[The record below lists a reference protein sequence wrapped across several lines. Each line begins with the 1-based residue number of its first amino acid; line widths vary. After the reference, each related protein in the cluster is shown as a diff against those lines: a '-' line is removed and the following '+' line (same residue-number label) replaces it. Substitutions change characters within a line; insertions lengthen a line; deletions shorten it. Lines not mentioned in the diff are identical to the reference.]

1 MPYPLR
7 KSPDGG
13 ACADADLLRSSQA
26 GRSGILSGRTLRA
39 LLSLLLPWLLGV
51 ATANAAECS
60 RYAVE
65 ITTTPAL
72 YQWTSALEK
81 ASLLLD
87 APPARAD
94 TILLGDSLLAFWPR
108 DLAEQQ
114 FGSGKVWNFA
124 VGGSR
129 TQHILWQLD
138 RLGDRGPHPREV
150 IVLIGTNNLSDEKL
164 PACAIVDGIRSVA
177 MRVRQRWPDAA
188 IRLMGIPPRGADF
201 HFRDADRRA
210 INAAVRDWS
219 TSQPAMHY
227 FEVDDMAMT
236 CGLYAGVTVA
246 SADAAALPGKS
257 RCENYADDFGHFRRP
272 GYNVIYAA
280 LRGDKK

>member
-1 MPYPLR
+1 MP
-7 KSPDGG
+7 
-13 ACADADLLRSSQA
+13 C
-26 GRSGILSGRTLRA
+26 
-39 LLSLLLPWLLGV
+39 LLGA

-65 ITTTPAL
+65 ITTTPVL

-81 ASLLLD
+81 ASNLLD
-87 APPARAD
+87 APPRQAG

-108 DLAEQQ
+108 DLAEKQ
-114 FGSGKVWNFA
+114 FGEGDVWNFA

-138 RLGDRGPHPREV
+138 RLDDRGPHPREI

-164 PACAIVDGIRSVA
+164 PACAIVEGIKAVA
-177 MRVRQRWPDAA
+177 TRTREKWPDAA
-188 IRLMGIPPRGADF
+188 IRLMGIPPRGSDF
-201 HFRDADRRA
+201 HFRDADRRT

-219 TSQPAMHY
+219 TSQRAMEY

-236 CGLYAGVTVA
+236 CGGYAGVTVA
-246 SADAAALPGKS
+246 SADAATLPGKS

-272 GYNVIYAA
+272 GYAVIYSA
-280 LRGDKK
+280 LRGQAK

>member
-1 MPYPLR
+1 M
-7 KSPDGG
+7 
-13 ACADADLLRSSQA
+13 
-26 GRSGILSGRTLRA
+26 RA
-39 LLSLLLPWLLGV
+39 LFSFLLPCLLGA
-51 ATANAAECS
+51 ATANAAECN

-81 ASLLLD
+81 ASLLLE
-87 APPARAD
+87 APPQQAD

-114 FGSGKVWNFA
+114 FGNGLVWNFA

-164 PACAIVDGIRSVA
+164 PACAIIEGIKSVA
-177 MRVRQRWPDAA
+177 ARAREKWPDAA
-188 IRLMGIPPRGADF
+188 IRLMGIPPRGSDF
-201 HFRDADRRA
+201 HFRDTDRRT
-210 INAAVRDWS
+210 INAAIRDWS
-219 TSQPAMHY
+219 ATRPATHY
-227 FEVDDMAMT
+227 FEVDAMAMT
-236 CGLYAGVTVA
+236 CGHYAGVTVA

-272 GYNVIYAA
+272 GYNVIFSA
-280 LRGDKK
+280 LRGEAK

>member
-1 MPYPLR
+1 M
-7 KSPDGG
+7 GG
-13 ACADADLLRSSQA
+13 LGTLASGRLLRA
-26 GRSGILSGRTLRA
+26 FLSI
-39 LLSLLLPWLLGV
+39 LLPCLFGT
-51 ATANAAECS
+51 ATAHAAECS

-65 ITTTPAL
+65 ITTTPVL

-87 APPARAD
+87 APPKRAD

-108 DLAEQQ
+108 DLAEEQ
-114 FGSGKVWNFA
+114 FGSGRVWNFA

-138 RLGDRGPHPREV
+138 QLDDSKLQPREIV
-150 IVLIGTNNLSDEKL
+150 VLIGTNNLSDEKL
-164 PACAIVDGIRSVA
+164 PACAIVAGIEAVA
-177 MRVRQRWPDAA
+177 TRAREKWPDAA

-201 HFRDADRRA
+201 HFRDVDRRA

-219 TSQPAMHY
+219 TTQTAMQY
-227 FEVDDMAMT
+227 FAVDDMAMT
-236 CGLYAGVTVA
+236 CGFYAGVTVA
-246 SADAAALPGKS
+246 SADADALPGKS

-272 GYNVIYAA
+272 GYNVIYSA
-280 LRGDKK
+280 LRGQAK

>member
-1 MPYPLR
+1 M
-7 KSPDGG
+7 GWV
-13 ACADADLLRSSQA
+13 
-26 GRSGILSGRTLRA
+26 LRA
-39 LLSLLLPWLLGV
+39 FLSFLLPCLLG
-51 ATANAAECS
+51 ATTANAAECS

-65 ITTTPAL
+65 ITTTPVL

-81 ASLLLD
+81 ASRLLD
-87 APPARAD
+87 APPRQAD

-114 FGSGKVWNFA
+114 FGTGKVWNFA

-138 RLGDRGPHPREV
+138 RLADRGQRPREI

-164 PACAIVDGIRSVA
+164 PACAIVEGIKTVA
-177 MRVRQRWPDAA
+177 TRASETWPSAA
-188 IRLMGIPPRGADF
+188 IRIMGIPPRGSDF

-210 INAAVRDWS
+210 INAAVRTWS
-219 TSQPAMHY
+219 AAQPAIRY

-236 CGLYAGVTVA
+236 CGFYAGVTVA
-246 SADAAALPGKS
+246 SAHGADPVGKS
-257 RCENYADDFGHFRRP
+257 RCENYADDFGHFHRS
-272 GYNVIYAA
+272 GYTVIYAA
-280 LRGDKK
+280 LRGQTK

>member
-1 MPYPLR
+1 MP
-7 KSPDGG
+7 
-13 ACADADLLRSSQA
+13 
-26 GRSGILSGRTLRA
+26 A
-39 LLSLLLPWLLGV
+39 LFSFLLLCLFGA

-60 RYAVE
+60 RHAVA
-65 ITTTPAL
+65 IATTPVL

-87 APPARAD
+87 APPRQAD

-108 DLAEQQ
+108 DLAERQ

-138 RLGDRGPHPREV
+138 RLDGHGLRPREIV
-150 IVLIGTNNLSDEKL
+150 VLIGTNNLSDKTL
-164 PACAIVDGIRSVA
+164 PACAIVEGIKAVA
-177 MRVRQRWPDAA
+177 AHAHEKWPGAT
-188 IRLMGIPPRGADF
+188 IRLMGIPPRGSDF

-210 INAAVRDWS
+210 INAAIRAWS
-219 TSQPAMHY
+219 APQPAMRY
-227 FEVDDMAMT
+227 FEVDDMTMT
-236 CGLYAGVTVA
+236 CGGYGGLTVA
-246 SADAAALPGKS
+246 SADGANLPGKS

-272 GYNVIYAA
+272 GYSVIYSA
-280 LRGDKK
+280 LRSMPK